1 MRNSSANTAPTPPS
15 SQLHPEMS
23 FVADLLVFNGEIS
36 MLRYRLLLHAAFVQR
51 TVIFETNVTFAG
63 HAKVQHAAMQ
73 LTDEERS
80 WYNITLPACT
90 VPRGNRHTV
99 PWLREFALR
108 MEMAEWAATQLPP
121 GSFAFVSD
129 VDELLDPA
137 TMPPSLPLHGLLHT
151 RAGCV
156 APSLR
161 HWYYSE
167 RCPAKRPWHDAVLFR
182 VDGAWFMHHMTWLR
196 SVRPQLTGRLPFKTD
211 SLPLRKAGSEHCPH
225 SLRTARPSYMG
236 WHLSYAL
243 NTQQILSKLRENSH
257 ANDSMVRKVL
267 DLPLPEAFVN
277 RSVASCADLFGRAA
291 DDTPNPERSPLGFDG
306 RVPLLPGWPRA
317 EAQLSWPFGTQE
329 PAPTAPTALYSRE
342 HSHPPLESQGSHSSP
357 SSLEAPI
364 VSAQHARELS
374 QLVVGLI
381 IELNQQA
388 VVEYVMGRVSRDAGG
403 IPIIWMH
410 GESNADFARK
420 AIARIRRRAPSSQA
434 VLSSFRTRRGD
445 SSEAVW
451 RGVNEHILSPTL
463 WQHIVALKFL
473 APATHAATHVLMFET
488 DSCTCSQGT
497 QALRAALEYSYCG
510 APWVKPVY
518 GMRVGNG
525 GLSLWHITTALQLTT
540 QREAELQEQIRRFRK
555 RKPSVRMPII
565 VSDAI
570 FARWCTG
577 LDTPRLPNSVEEI
590 HSELARADGSI
601 HNQPK
606 RTSMAP
612 AHPHV
617 SVCPYSVAQAF
628 SVETVD
634 FYGPPFGVHK
644 PWVSLPRWQ
653 NTTACGV
660 DQLQRMRRHRGSRV

>member
-1 MRNSSANTAPTPPS
+1 MHSSLFRLGLLRAVRRVVAVRPASLALPAPSWLGPTRPGHPRKVQLPHPADRRRGGQAFEERPRVDGLASRARRAALGVDQRCVELGRHERPLPVHQPLLHAARNNLIRGLMKRGSA
-15 SQLHPEMS
+15 
-23 FVADLLVFNGEIS
+23 ADLLVFNGEIS

-80 WYNITLPACT
+80 WYKITLPACT

-121 GSFAFVSD
+121 ASFAFVSD

-277 RSVASCADLFGRAA
+277 RSVASCADLCQWFLAHQPLSHH
-291 DDTPNPERSPLGFDG
+291 TSP
-306 RVPLLPGWPRA
+306 
-317 EAQLSWPFGTQE
+317 
-329 PAPTAPTALYSRE
+329 
-342 HSHPPLESQGSHSSP
+342 
-357 SSLEAPI
+357 
-364 VSAQHARELS
+364 AQHPLF
-374 QLVVGLI
+374 Q
-381 IELNQQA
+381 
-388 VVEYVMGRVSRDAGG
+388 
-403 IPIIWMH
+403 
-410 GESNADFARK
+410 
-420 AIARIRRRAPSSQA
+420 
-434 VLSSFRTRRGD
+434 
-445 SSEAVW
+445 
-451 RGVNEHILSPTL
+451 
-463 WQHIVALKFL
+463 
-473 APATHAATHVLMFET
+473 
-488 DSCTCSQGT
+488 
-497 QALRAALEYSYCG
+497 
-510 APWVKPVY
+510 
-518 GMRVGNG
+518 
-525 GLSLWHITTALQLTT
+525 
-540 QREAELQEQIRRFRK
+540 
-555 RKPSVRMPII
+555 
-565 VSDAI
+565 
-570 FARWCTG
+570 
-577 LDTPRLPNSVEEI
+577 
-590 HSELARADGSI
+590 
-601 HNQPK
+601 
-606 RTSMAP
+606 
-612 AHPHV
+612 
-617 SVCPYSVAQAF
+617 
-628 SVETVD
+628 
-634 FYGPPFGVHK
+634 
-644 PWVSLPRWQ
+644 
-653 NTTACGV
+653 
-660 DQLQRMRRHRGSRV
+660 